1 MRTRNV
7 MLMSILAAT
16 CMSAAGRQEAASG
29 SAAGR
34 QEAASG
40 SAAGRQEAASGS
52 AAGRQE
58 AASGLGLSFAA
69 ALDSFP
75 AGLLADLPRL
85 KDFSAARQSSYD
97 PTGGN
102 ADGRHDWPMQP
113 GETRTIGE
121 IEGAGAIT
129 HLWITIAS
137 PDSKHL
143 KNIVLR
149 MYWDGEKD
157 PSVESPIGDFFGLG
171 NNRYYQYA
179 CLPIQIGTDKG
190 LNCFWRMPFSNG
202 ARITVTNDG
211 PVPCRAFYYYVDYQ
225 KYDAVPKNAGRF
237 HAQYRQEY
245 PCAPGQNYVF
255 LEAQGRGH
263 YVGCNL
269 SVHLRAGAWWGEGD
283 DMIYIDGAEKPAL
296 HGTGSEDYFCGAW
309 AYGESPP
316 MTFSDLYFGC
326 PLIDGGHKRN
336 ALWNVYRYHL
346 EDPIPFTKSI
356 KVTIEHGHANNRK
369 DDFSSVAYWYQT
381 EPHVAFPPLP
391 KSEQR
396 MFSEATVYTEDWATE
411 AEVLAP
417 AFQNEQVSVQS
428 MQELGNFW
436 SDGSQLLFKATAP
449 AVYKANLPTSPSDAG
464 KYALE
469 IWYTAGPDYGRC
481 ELWINGEKVCEWD
494 GFNAGG
500 IVRKKVETSSTITI
514 QPTGN
519 VLELRVV
526 GKSDASSGFL
536 AGWDCYRVTPR

>member
-1 MRTRNV
+1 MRTRNM

-29 SAAGR
+29 
-34 QEAASG
+34 
-40 SAAGRQEAASGS
+40 
-52 AAGRQE
+52 
-58 AASGLGLSFAA
+58 LGLSFAA
-69 ALDSFP
+69 VLDSFP
-75 AGLLADLPRL
+75 AGLLADLPQL

-102 ADGRHDWPMQP
+102 ADGRHDWPIQP

-211 PVPCRAFYYYVDYQ
+211 PVPCGAFYYYVDYQ

-283 DMIYIDGAEKPAL
+283 DMIYIDGAEKPTL

-391 KSEQR
+391 EPRQR
-396 MFSEATVYTEDWATE
+396 IFSEATVYTEDWATE
-411 AEVLAP
+411 AEALAP

-428 MQELGNFW
+428 MQEFGNLW

-500 IVRKKVETSSTITI
+500 TVRKKVETSSTITI

-526 GKSDASSGFL
+526 GKNDASSGFL